1 MACVYSD
8 HCMRLLSRKF
18 FTEDACVVIGHI
30 LAHDY
35 RLGVRTVSEDYLTRK
50 CGFNEHR
57 VRRALG
63 AYERH
68 GLITKSDPPRECR
81 VVLKLTFPE
90 SVIRKAR
97 YRTFTKTNA
106 ALTIQ
111 QGQLIASRE
120 GKLKQMWS
128 MDTRDNMRVL
138 EHKFRKMDTKNRNQ
152 SRSTLRCD
160 CGQVSEETVT
170 ESESGEM
177 VCFLCGSI
185 VDKDDHE
192 EGYIRLWELDV
203 YEAMEYALRYRYPSL
218 KYTEALKS
226 TFPMPP
232 RFQRPA
238 QEIIDSD
245 EDEWEDVPP
254 RADEEDSGGEET
266 YEDIFVTVMG
276 VPKAVCDITEDD
288 QQNMTD
294 EEYSAFYELIF

>member
-1 MACVYSD
+1 VEDMACVYSD

-18 FTEDACVVIGHI
+18 FSEDACVVIGHI
-30 LAHDY
+30 LALHDD
-35 RLGVRTVSEDYLTRK
+35 RLGVRTISEDYLTRR

-57 VRRALG
+57 VRRVLG

-81 VVLKLTFPE
+81 VALKLTFPE

-111 QGQLIASRE
+111 QGQLIASRD

-128 MDTRDNMRVL
+128 MDTRENMRIL
-138 EHKFRKMDTKNRNQ
+138 EQKFRKMDTKNRNH

-160 CGQVSEETVT
+160 CGQVSEETMT
-170 ESESGEM
+170 ASESGEM
-177 VCFLCGSI
+177 VCFLCGSM
-185 VDKDDHE
+185 VNKDDHE

-226 TFPMPP
+226 TFPVPP
-232 RFQRPA
+232 RFQRPV
-238 QEIIDSD
+238 QESIDSD
-245 EDEWEDVPP
+245 EDEWEDVPHEEKE
-254 RADEEDSGGEET
+254 EEDSD
-266 YEDIFVTVMG
+266 EDIFVNVMG
-276 VPKAVCDITEDD
+276 VPKAICDITEDD

-294 EEYSAFYELIF
+294 EEYSAFYSIVC